1 MEQGVLR
8 VYELNPDGVRVV
20 INWDAL
26 VVGASMFIP
35 CINTN
40 QATQQLTTITDKK
53 GWKTTTKV
61 TVESGKLG
69 VRMWRTM

>member
-8 VYELNPDGVRVV
+8 VHDINPDGIRVV

>member
-8 VYELNPDGVRVV
+8 VHDINPDGIRVV

-53 GWKTTTKV
+53 GRKW
-61 TVESGKLG
+61 
-69 VRMWRTM
+69 

>member
-8 VYELNPDGVRVV
+8 VYDLNPDGVRVV

>member
-8 VYELNPDGVRVV
+8 VYDLNPDGVRVV

-53 GWKTTTKV
+53 GWKTTTKI

>member
-8 VYELNPDGVRVV
+8 VYDLNPDGVRVV

-69 VRMWRTM
+69 FRMWRTM

>member
-8 VYELNPDGVRVV
+8 IHDINPDGIRVV

-26 VVGASMFIP
+26 LVGASMFIP